1 EEMCEIPG
9 VGPVPESVARDAL
22 PHGLFELVIGDG
34 IDIRT
39 VVSNSRYKPKALII
53 ALQEG
58 YGGTCR
64 VRQCGRQ
71 RGIQDHHT
79 LGFAE
84 TGRTQYDELSPYCPD
99 HHDLMHHDGWIAIV
113 ADDGAHD
120 LRPPAAEQRHI
131 ATRRSA
137 PLPKATR

>member
-1 EEMCEIPG
+1 ATTMRTKVAAPGVRVRVGLGRLLGQDQRPGEEMCEIPG
-9 VGPVPESVARDAL
+9 VGPVPESVARAAL

-84 TGRTQYDELSPYCPD
+84 
-99 HHDLMHHDGWIAIV
+99 
-113 ADDGAHD
+113 
-120 LRPPAAEQRHI
+120 
-131 ATRRSA
+131 
-137 PLPKATR
+137 